1 MPRAGG
7 RFSPRETQEDR
18 MILQDWWYTTLA
30 DVQEA
35 DCPPLREDIKTEVVV
50 VGGGIAGL
58 STALELARHGR
69 KVAIL
74 ERNIC
79 GGSST
84 GKSSG
89 FLTPASE
96 LELCQLLRRY
106 GMKGARRLW
115 DAATAGAE
123 TIRRNIEEHGFDC
136 DLQKQDCL
144 YLAND
149 DAAIADMKDEQSAR
163 KQMGLDSRLYARD
176 EMPGVIGSA
185 AYHGALRYGGTYGMN
200 PLRYAQAMKKLLLD
214 MGVQIFE
221 SSEVREI
228 KDHTVKTHLASATG
242 DQIVF
247 CIDKM
252 HRDIS
257 EYADNVYHAQ
267 TFLSIT
273 APLKESEMNAL
284 FPDGRL
290 QCWDSDMVYS
300 YFRPTGDDRL
310 LLGGGTLLTTFA
322 KEDTDSPRV
331 IEHVIKKFRKKFP
344 ILDAVE

>member
-1 MPRAGG
+1 
-7 RFSPRETQEDR
+7 
-18 MILQDWWYTTLA
+18 
-30 DVQEA
+30 
-35 DCPPLREDIKTEVVV
+35 
-50 VGGGIAGL
+50 
-58 STALELARHGR
+58 
-69 KVAIL
+69 
-74 ERNIC
+74 
-79 GGSST
+79 
-84 GKSSG
+84 
-89 FLTPASE
+89 
-96 LELCQLLRRY
+96 
-106 GMKGARRLW
+106 
-115 DAATAGAE
+115 
-123 TIRRNIEEHGFDC
+123 
-136 DLQKQDCL
+136 
-144 YLAND
+144 
-149 DAAIADMKDEQSAR
+149 
-163 KQMGLDSRLYARD
+163 
-176 EMPGVIGSA
+176 
-185 AYHGALRYGGTYGMN
+185 
-200 PLRYAQAMKKLLLD
+200 
-214 MGVQIFE
+214 GVQIFE

-273 APLKESEMNAL
+273 APLKENEMNAL

-331 IEHVIKKFRKKFP
+331 IEHVIRKFRRKFP
-344 ILDAVE
+344 ILDAVEFIQFWPGRIDTTRDLIPTVAKDPNAPHVHYTLGCVGLPWATMCGTFVASQILNPGDPATSDLYGYFRPDRKFFLPVWTEKILGKAAVFSLCNAWAEYYEVDEMKKASGP